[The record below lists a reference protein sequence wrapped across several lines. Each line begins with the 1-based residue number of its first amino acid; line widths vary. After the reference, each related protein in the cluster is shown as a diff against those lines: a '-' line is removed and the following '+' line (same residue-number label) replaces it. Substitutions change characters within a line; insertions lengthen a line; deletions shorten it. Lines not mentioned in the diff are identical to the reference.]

1 MSSSPGRA
9 GGAAGRFGPAR
20 RSGPASGVG
29 RRPKVARNYGESAG
43 RGGTKLKSFSL
54 DHDLETLTSA
64 SPSTVQQAAPP
75 IQHTDRLRH
84 MPGQPGYFP
93 QGITSLAQKLA
104 VFAGAAFQVCA
115 SWCLETAAL
124 LEKREINLVMVGKQA
139 PCKQE

>member
-9 GGAAGRFGPAR
+9 GGADGRFGPAR

-43 RGGTKLKSFSL
+43 RGGTKLKSLSL
-54 DHDLETLTSA
+54 DLETLTSA

-104 VFAGAAFQVCA
+104 VFAGAAVV
-115 SWCLETAAL
+115 TAAGSCSRWRTAL
-124 LEKREINLVMVGKQA
+124 R
-139 PCKQE
+139 